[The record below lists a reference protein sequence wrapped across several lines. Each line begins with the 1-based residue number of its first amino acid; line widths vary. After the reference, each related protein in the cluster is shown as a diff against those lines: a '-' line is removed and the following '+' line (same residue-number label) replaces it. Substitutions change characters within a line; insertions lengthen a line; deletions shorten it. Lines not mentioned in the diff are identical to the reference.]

1 MKATFTPALNGF
13 HVAFGCDY
21 CGKPITTSRSS
32 GMTCDDRCEDKWV
45 RWDRLG
51 RPSFQKHLERLGK
64 LEEALAERELLTQQ
78 LFKPDGTPKAL

>member
-1 MKATFTPALNGF
+1 MKATCIPASNSF
-13 HVAFGCDY
+13 DVATGCDY
-21 CGKPITTSRSS
+21 CGKPITTSGPS
-32 GMTCDDRCEDKWV
+32 GMTCKDRCTDKWV

-64 LEEALAERELLTQQ
+64 LEEALAERELLAQQ